1 MADLVASPTV
11 AASPTF
17 VDSHCHLDYPSLLA
31 EADAVVARARE
42 AGVTT
47 LLTIATRLSTLDSV
61 LALAERFPD
70 VWVATGV
77 HPHQAAEE
85 PGCLDPAPFIANAG
99 HPKVVAIGECGLD
112 YFYDKSPRDVQAA
125 SFRAQLEA
133 AGLTGL
139 PFIVHTRDADADTA
153 AILEEA
159 AKRGPLCGV
168 IHCYSTSPEL
178 GWKGVELGLHLGL
191 GGILT
196 FKRSDELRATV
207 RDLPRERSL
216 LETDA
221 PDLAPMPYRAK
232 RNEPAYIPHVA
243 QVLAELWGTDTD
255 DVARLTTA
263 NFFGLFNKAKPA

>member
-1 MADLVASPTV
+1 VPA
-11 AASPTF
+11 F
-17 VDSHCHLDYPSLLA
+17 VDSHCHLDYPGLEA
-31 EADAVVARARE
+31 EAGDVVARAE
-42 AGVTT
+42 AAGVGTI
-47 LLTIATRLSTLDSV
+47 LTIATRLSTFERV
-61 LALAERFPD
+61 LALASRFPN

-85 PGCLDPAPFIANAG
+85 EGCLDPAPFVANAA

-112 YFYDKSPRDVQAA
+112 YFYDKSPRDIQAA

-133 AGLTGL
+133 ARQAGL

-153 AILEEA
+153 AVLEESA
-159 AKRGPLCGV
+159 AAGPLAGV

-178 GWKGVELGLHLGL
+178 GFKAMELGLHLGL

-207 RDLPRERSL
+207 RELPRNRIL

-221 PDLAPMPYRAK
+221 PYLAPLPYRGK

-243 QVLAELWGTDTD
+243 AVLADVWGTDTAE
-255 DVARLTTA
+255 VARLTTA
-263 NFFGLFNKAKPA
+263 NFFRLFEKARPA

>member
-1 MADLVASPTV
+1 MAD
-11 AASPTF
+11 SPTF
-17 VDSHCHLDYPSLLA
+17 VDSHCHLDYPGLEA
-31 EADAVVARARE
+31 EVDEVVARAAA
-42 AGVTT
+42 AGVRTI
-47 LLTIATRLSTLDSV
+47 LTIATRLSTFERV
-61 LALAERFPD
+61 LALACRFPD

-85 PGCLDPAPFIANAG
+85 AGCLDPAPFIANAE

-112 YFYDKSPRDVQAA
+112 YFYDKSPRDTQAQ
-125 SFRAQLEA
+125 SFRVQLA
-133 AGLTGL
+133 AARQANL

-159 AKRGPLCGV
+159 AGQGPLCGV

-207 RDLPRERSL
+207 RELPKDRIL

-221 PDLAPMPYRAK
+221 PYLAPQAYRGK
-232 RNEPAYIPHVA
+232 RNEPAYIPFVA
-243 QVLAELWGTDTD
+243 QTLAELWQTDTEA
-255 DVARLTTA
+255 VARITTA
-263 NFFGLFNKAKPA
+263 NFFALFAKAVAPA

>member
-1 MADLVASPTV
+1 MAEAG
-11 AASPTF
+11 F
-17 VDSHCHLDYPSLLA
+17 VDSHCHLDYPGLVA
-31 EADAVVARARE
+31 EVEAVVERAQL
-42 AGVTT
+42 AGVAT
-47 LLTIATRLSTLDSV
+47 LLTIATRLSSFATVLD
-61 LALAERFPD
+61 LAERFPQ

-85 PGCLDPAPFIANAG
+85 EGSGDPAPFIANAV

-133 AGLTGL
+133 ARQTGL

-153 AILEEA
+153 AILAEA
-159 AKRGPLCGV
+159 AGQGPLSGV

-178 GWKGVELGLHLGL
+178 GWRGVELGLHLGL

-207 RDLPRERSL
+207 RELPRDRIL

-221 PDLAPMPYRAK
+221 PFLAPMPYRGK
-232 RNEPAYIPHVA
+232 RNEPAYIPYVA
-243 QVLAELWGTDTD
+243 EVLAELWGTDKD
-255 DVARLTTA
+255 EVARVTTA
-263 NFFGLFNKAKPA
+263 NFFRLFGKAKRP

>member
-1 MADLVASPTV
+1 MADFVESPSSID
-11 AASPTF
+11 SPMF
-17 VDSHCHLDYPSLLA
+17 VDSHCHLDYPGLMA

-47 LLTIATRLSTLDSV
+47 LLTIATRLSSFESV
-61 LALAERFPD
+61 LALAQRFPD

-85 PGCLDPAPFIANAG
+85 PGCLEPAPFIANAA

-112 YFYDKSPRDVQAA
+112 YFYDKSPRDTQAL
-125 SFRAQLEA
+125 SFMAQLEA
-133 AGLTGL
+133 ARQTGL

-159 AKRGPLCGV
+159 AGQRPLAGV

-178 GWKGVELGLHLGL
+178 GWKGVDLGLHLGL

-207 RDLPRERSL
+207 RDLPRDRIL

-221 PDLAPMPYRAK
+221 PYLAPMPYRGK
-232 RNEPAYIPHVA
+232 RNEPAYIPYVA
-243 QVLAELWGTDTD
+243 QVLAELWCTDTNA
-255 DVARLTTA
+255 VARITTA
-263 NFFGLFNKAKPA
+263 NFFHLFSKAKPA

>member
-1 MADLVASPTV
+1 MVE
-11 AASPTF
+11 SPTF
-17 VDSHCHLDYPSLLA
+17 VDSHCHLDYPGLEA
-31 EADAVVARARE
+31 EVDDVVARADA
-42 AGVTT
+42 AGVRTI
-47 LLTIATRLSTLDSV
+47 LTITTRLSSFERV
-61 LALAERFPD
+61 LQLAARFPN

-85 PGCLDPAPFIANAG
+85 EGCLDPAPFIANAG
-99 HPKVVAIGECGLD
+99 HDRVVAIGECGLD

-133 AGLTGL
+133 ARQTNL

-153 AILEEA
+153 TILDEA
-159 AKRGPLCGV
+159 AGQGPLAGV

-178 GWKGVELGLHLGL
+178 GWQAVELGLHLGL

-207 RDLPRERSL
+207 RELPRDRIL

-221 PDLAPMPYRAK
+221 PFLAPQAFRGK
-232 RNEPAYIPHVA
+232 RNEPAYIPYVA
-243 QVLAELWGTDTD
+243 QTLAELWQTDTEE
-255 DVARLTTA
+255 VARVTTS
-263 NFFGLFNKAKPA
+263 NFFTLFTKATPA

>member
-1 MADLVASPTV
+1 MPERPVFVD
-11 AASPTF
+11 SPTF
-17 VDSHCHLDYPSLLA
+17 VDSHCHLDYPGLA
-31 EADAVVARARE
+31 AEVAAVVDRAE
-42 AGVTT
+42 GAGVTT
-47 LLTIATRLSTLDSV
+47 LLTIATRLSSFASV
-61 LALAERFPD
+61 IELAEQFSG

-85 PGCLDPAPFIANAG
+85 PGCLEPAPFIANAA

-112 YFYDKSPRDVQAA
+112 YFYDKSPRETQAQ

-133 AGLTGL
+133 ARQTGL

-159 AKRGPLCGV
+159 SGQGPLAGV

-178 GWKGVELGLHLGL
+178 GWKGVDLGLHLGL

-207 RDLPRERSL
+207 RELPRDRIL
-216 LETDA
+216 LETDS
-221 PDLAPMPYRAK
+221 PYLAPQAHRGK
-232 RNEPAYIPHVA
+232 RNEPAYIPHIA
-243 QVLAELWGTDTD
+243 QTLAELWQTDTEE
-255 DVARLTTA
+255 VARITTD
-263 NFFGLFNKAKPA
+263 NFFRLFAKAQRA

>member
-1 MADLVASPTV
+1 MADVVDSPI
-11 AASPTF
+11 F
-17 VDSHCHLDYPSLLA
+17 VDSHCHLDYPGLLA

-47 LLTIATRLSTLDSV
+47 LLTIATRLSSVESV
-61 LALAERFPD
+61 LALAGRFPD

-85 PGCLDPAPFIANAG
+85 PGCLDPAPFIANAA

-112 YFYDKSPRDVQAA
+112 YFYDKSPRDTQAA

-133 AGLTGL
+133 ARLTGL

-159 AKRGPLCGV
+159 AGQGPLAGV

-207 RDLPRERSL
+207 RELPRDRIL
-216 LETDA
+216 LETDS
-221 PDLAPMPYRAK
+221 PYLAPQAHRGK
-232 RNEPAYIPHVA
+232 RNEPAYIPLIA
-243 QVLAELWGTDTD
+243 QTLAELWQTDTAE
-255 DVARLTTA
+255 VARITTE
-263 NFFGLFNKAKPA
+263 NFFRLFAKARRA

>member
-1 MADLVASPTV
+1 MADPG
-11 AASPTF
+11 F
-17 VDSHCHLDYPSLLA
+17 VDSHCHLDYPGLEA
-31 EADAVVARARE
+31 EADDVVARAE
-42 AGVTT
+42 AAGVSTI
-47 LLTIATRLSTLDSV
+47 LTIATRLSTFERV
-61 LALAERFPD
+61 LALASSFPN

-85 PGCLDPAPFIANAG
+85 EACLDPAPFVANAA

-112 YFYDKSPRDVQAA
+112 YFYDKSPRDIQAA

-133 AGLTGL
+133 ARQAGL

-153 AILEEA
+153 AVLEEA
-159 AKRGPLCGV
+159 AAAGPLAGV

-178 GWKGVELGLHLGL
+178 GLKAMELGLHLGL

-207 RDLPRERSL
+207 RELPRDRIL

-221 PDLAPMPYRAK
+221 PYLAPLPYRGK

-243 QVLAELWGTDTD
+243 AVLADVWGTDTAE
-255 DVARLTTA
+255 VARLTTA
-263 NFFGLFNKAKPA
+263 NFFRLFKKARPD